1 MNSQETPQDG
11 ALLDSAVRIWR
22 KAQIVHQSPS
32 WENRPEARA
41 IAEEI
46 ARHPEYESALFD
58 LLADSNQ
65 LVVAFSL
72 ITLEMM
78 GSSRLRELPIE
89 LLENRSNITLLFG
102 SFVNKM
108 DLGGLARQIQK
119 RAAATS

>member
-1 MNSQETPQDG
+1 MNSQEPPQDG
-11 ALLDSAVRIWR
+11 ALLDGAVRIWR

-58 LLADSNQ
+58 LLTDSNQ
-65 LVVAFSL
+65 LVVAYSL
-72 ITLEMM
+72 MTLELMS
-78 GSSRLRELPIE
+78 SSRLRELPAE
-89 LLENRSNITLLFG
+89 LLTNRANITIIMG
-102 SFVNKM
+102 SFANKM

-119 RAAATS
+119 RAAPTS